1 MAKGEERKLTQT
13 GSAIVSIMGKR
24 GMGTLALADALGGK
38 PVSTISDRIRQK
50 NISIDKLNE
59 IVRVMGYKIMLVPAG
74 TKGDGFYDIGGDDK

>member
-13 GSAIVSIMGKR
+13 GSAIVSIMEKR

-50 NISIDKLNE
+50 NISVDKLNE

>member
-13 GSAIVSIMGKR
+13 GSAIVSIMEKR

-38 PVSTISDRIRQK
+38 PVGTISDRIRQK

-74 TKGDGFYDIGGDDK
+74 TKGDGYYDIGGDDK

>member
-13 GSAIVSIMGKR
+13 GSAIVSIMEKR